1 MAVLFRQF
9 VARLDMSDSVYYN
22 YIILLHNGCAVGWF
36 GDQGKKGV
44 CIDKSVLWPRAASDQ
59 NWRRGRAWNE
69 GGHLAL

>member
-44 CIDKSVLWPRAASDQ
+44 ASTKVYCGPVLQATKT
-59 NWRRGRAWNE
+59 
-69 GGHLAL
+69 GGVGLE